1 MPPAELRVLTA
12 VDPAREENE
21 EQQVHRENRGLSVS
35 WTGMELVKS
44 GRRVFRQERDRTFS
58 AAKTRI
64 PDHNPRDV
72 LMLNLEFGW
81 MRRQI
86 PDERV

>member
-1 MPPAELRVLTA
+1 MVRVFRV
-12 VDPAREENE
+12 VDWYGVDE
-21 EQQVHRENRGLSVS
+21 V
-35 WTGMELVKS
+35 
-44 GRRVFRQERDRTFS
+44 GRRVFRHERDRTFS